1 MPIYEFKCSKC
12 EKFFEII
19 TSSISGDDSKDN
31 KCPECDSV
39 EFERVLSKTNYVM
52 GNSSSK
58 ANSTVSKQERN
69 CSQGSCSTYTVPGV

>member
-19 TSSISGDDSKDN
+19 TSSLSGDDSKDN
-31 KCPECDSV
+31 KCPECGSV

-52 GNSSSK
+52 RNSS
-58 ANSTVSKQERN
+58 AQGNSTVAKQERN
-69 CSQGSCSTYTVPGV
+69 CSQGSCTTYTVPGE